1 MVLMVGKVK
10 HEKLNELEKEKWEE
24 LNIKSLIDYIE
35 LVYKVSSDES
45 EKIRK
50 VLKDLVNLVNLEIE
64 KEKDELM
71 KKVNIEKPLNISIKD
86 IERVKR
92 EIERLKRDYNYKYN
106 EIEKIRVNDLELYI
120 NYEIYSKF
128 KDKIKNNAFWDE
140 DKKAWIFKD
149 ENKLKEIWEEIKK
162 IKDEKMKE
170 LEKIK
175 NEIDKKENELNKIY
189 DDIKSRMY
197 IKIKESNLIDM
208 SNGHYKFIIYRVY
221 SKFKEDLLLLIDH
234 INNSLMKKAYDL
246 KSFIVYDESMGV
258 YYIDYIDF
266 VIYR

>member
-24 LNIKSLIDYIE
+24 LNIKSVIDYIE
-35 LVYKVSSDES
+35 LVYKISSDES

-71 KKVNIEKPLNISIKD
+71 KKVNVDKPLSIDIKD
-86 IERVKR
+86 IEKIKR
-92 EIERLKRDYNYKYN
+92 EIERLKKEYDYKYN
-106 EIEKIRVNDLELYI
+106 EIEKIRVKDLELYI
-120 NYEIYSKF
+120 NYEIYNKF
-128 KDKIKNNAFWDE
+128 KDKIKNNASWDS
-140 DKKAWIFKD
+140 DKKAWVFKD
-149 ENKLKEIWEEIKK
+149 SEKLKEIWEEIKK

-175 NEIDKKENELNKIY
+175 GEIEKKENELNKIY

-197 IKIKESNLIDM
+197 IKIKESNLIDVKDK
-208 SNGHYKFIIYRVY
+208 HYKFIIYRVY
-221 SKFKEDLLLLIDH
+221 SKFKDDLLLLIDH
-234 INNSLMKKAYDL
+234 INNSLMKKPYDL
-246 KSFIVYDESMGV
+246 KSFIVYDESMNV

-266 VIYR
+266 VVYR